1 MTGCDASIPPDSED
15 DASPGMFQ
23 LGAQDQSLADNEM
36 EGNGQDHNDQPA
48 DQHDHDQPQANLPVD
63 EQPGG
68 RQKANAGFKQLL
80 HPPELISKLCGPL
93 KKSNVKIVEN
103 VRGHFDVPLGTPPI
117 GIETDELRVGMKRAA
132 AQISRSQYEIY
143 SFATRHELS
152 EAATD
157 ELLLLVGNVS
167 NRI

>member
-1 MTGCDASIPPDSED
+1 ML
-15 DASPGMFQ
+15 Q
-23 LGAQDQSLADNEM
+23 LGGQDQSLANNEM
-36 EGNGQDHNDQPA
+36 EENGQDHNDQP
-48 DQHDHDQPQANLPVD
+48 DQPNLPVD

-93 KKSNVKIVEN
+93 KKSNVRIVEN

-167 NRI
+167 NRIEVFLMMMLNLK

>member
-1 MTGCDASIPPDSED
+1 MAGCDASTPPDSED
-15 DASPGMFQ
+15 DASPSMLQFG
-23 LGAQDQSLADNEM
+23 GQDLTLAKNEM
-36 EGNGQDHNDQPA
+36 EGNGQDQNDQP
-48 DQHDHDQPQANLPVD
+48 DQPQANLPVD

-93 KKSNVKIVEN
+93 KKSNVRIVEN

>member
-1 MTGCDASIPPDSED
+1 MAGCDASTPPDSED

-80 HPPELISKLCGPL
+80 H
-93 KKSNVKIVEN
+93 
-103 VRGHFDVPLGTPPI
+103 
-117 GIETDELRVGMKRAA
+117 MKRAA

>member
-1 MTGCDASIPPDSED
+1 VWFFE
-15 DASPGMFQ
+15 
-23 LGAQDQSLADNEM
+23 
-36 EGNGQDHNDQPA
+36 
-48 DQHDHDQPQANLPVD
+48 
-63 EQPGG
+63 
-68 RQKANAGFKQLL
+68 
-80 HPPELISKLCGPL
+80 
-93 KKSNVKIVEN
+93 KSNVKIVEN
-103 VRGHFDVPLGTPPI
+103 VRDHFDVSLGTPPI

-143 SFATRHELS
+143 SFATRHGFS

>member
-1 MTGCDASIPPDSED
+1 M
-15 DASPGMFQ
+15 
-23 LGAQDQSLADNEM
+23 
-36 EGNGQDHNDQPA
+36 
-48 DQHDHDQPQANLPVD
+48 
-63 EQPGG
+63 
-68 RQKANAGFKQLL
+68 
-80 HPPELISKLCGPL
+80 
-93 KKSNVKIVEN
+93 
-103 VRGHFDVPLGTPPI
+103 
-117 GIETDELRVGMKRAA
+117 TDELRVGMKRAA